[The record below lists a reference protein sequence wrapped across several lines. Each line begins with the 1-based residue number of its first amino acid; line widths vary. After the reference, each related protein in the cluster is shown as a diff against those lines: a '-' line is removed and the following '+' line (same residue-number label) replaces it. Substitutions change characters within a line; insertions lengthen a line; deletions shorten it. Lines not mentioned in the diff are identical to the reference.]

1 MDHHQHQLECS
12 SQTLDFPSR
21 DVLFEY
27 SAKVNVYVKNQSRST
42 DELYYHSFSLNS
54 SPFFPSPFYPSKTLL
69 SIYTPEKSLSK
80 ISIKQY
86 FIFLRYIFFKCG

>member
-1 MDHHQHQLECS
+1 MNKWMDHHQHQLECS

-42 DELYYHSFSLNS
+42 DELYYHSFSLNF
-54 SPFFPSPFYPSKTLL
+54 SPFFPLPSILVKL
-69 SIYTPEKSLSK
+69 SWV
-80 ISIKQY
+80 
-86 FIFLRYIFFKCG
+86 YILQKKAYQK